1 MTEKYWL
8 ELAATALADT
18 ALTTRFSEGH
28 SACAAVPE
36 VRLAT
41 GFAAWKHT
49 GHFRKG
55 EGKTPYIHHPVEV
68 AAILSEAGAV
78 ADNDLL
84 QAALLHDTIED
95 TETEREE
102 IESHFGLR
110 ICSIVVEVTD
120 DKSLK
125 KQERKAARILVRKH
139 MQPIAADT
147 LFHPCNDS
155 PLAIRWIERYRRLIG
170 RPANI
175 DIIERPGSIYL
186 RTPVRKTDLPKFSM
200 RTIDVF
206 SAVVMPPAI

>member
-18 ALTTRFSEGH
+18 ALTTRFSMGH
-28 SACAAVPE
+28 AACAAVPG

-49 GHFRKG
+49 GQFRKG

-78 ADNDLL
+78 EDNDVL

-120 DKSLK
+120 DKSLQ
-125 KQERKAARILVRKH
+125 KQERKAA
-139 MQPIAADT
+139 QIAHAPHLSKEAQSLKLADKISNV
-147 LFHPCNDS
+147 FDVAFS
-155 PLAIRWIERYRRLIG
+155 
-170 RPANI
+170 
-175 DIIERPGSIYL
+175 
-186 RTPVRKTDLPKFSM
+186 TPVDWPPERQLAYFDWASQVVAGLRGCNAALEALFDEQVARS
-200 RTIDVF
+200 RA
-206 SAVVMPPAI
+206 AVS